1 MKLRRPRSLLSSSP
15 SPRASAPPSP
25 RRARIAVPRALVLAL
40 AGALAVGCA
49 SSTPQPREARAT
61 ERTAPAGRS
70 DATGP
75 TGDATT
81 TSAIAPLPGPAR
93 AGGAITPQGPTA
105 PPAPATE
112 RSADERAGTAD
123 PVAAPRPA
131 PPEVPVVTPLEAE
144 ERVSDLE
151 LTQRIRQRLA
161 SDPALSPSAR
171 NVKVV
176 VQGGRA
182 ELSGTVLDEAEKRR
196 VEAHA
201 EPLVGSGRVVSR
213 ITRQR

>member
-1 MKLRRPRSLLSSSP
+1 MKLRRPPLILSCVP
-15 SPRASAPPSP
+15 VPARVGSAVAAARPD
-25 RRARIAVPRALVLAL
+25 RRAPGAVLAL

-61 ERTAPAGRS
+61 ERDPAGRS

-131 PPEVPVVTPLEAE
+131 PPEVPAVTPLEAE